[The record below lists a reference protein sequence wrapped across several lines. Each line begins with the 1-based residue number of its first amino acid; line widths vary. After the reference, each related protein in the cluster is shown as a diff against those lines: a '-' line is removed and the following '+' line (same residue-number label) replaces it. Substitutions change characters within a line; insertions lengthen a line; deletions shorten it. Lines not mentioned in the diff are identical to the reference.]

1 MPIPKKEKKYI
12 PKTAKERVYQTL
24 KEWIETNTLKP
35 GEKIFDVDLATY
47 FEVSRTPVREA
58 MQLLADQKL
67 IEIRPG
73 KESRVAPIDLD
84 YMREI
89 YTILGSLHAL
99 AIRFAFP
106 KITKQTIQKL
116 ETINNNIRAEVP
128 KNFVDMDNR
137 FHECILELVSNPL
150 LCDFCIT
157 LAAHANRFKLIYL
170 SVTKIDDSSESVNG
184 HQQIIDA
191 LKSRDLTLAEAA
203 VQCNF
208 TYMLEKIDDFENT
221 YQNSTICFS

>member
-12 PKTAKERVYQTL
+12 PKTARERVYQTL

-35 GEKIFDVDLATY
+35 GEKIYDVDLATY

-67 IEIRPG
+67 IEIQPG
-73 KESRVAPIDLD
+73 KESRIAPIDLD
-84 YMREI
+84 YMREV

-106 KITKQTIQKL
+106 KITEQIIQKL
-116 ETINNNIRAEVP
+116 ETINENIHAEVP
-128 KNFVDMDNR
+128 EEFVDMDNR
-137 FHECILELVSNPL
+137 FHECILQLVSNPL
-150 LCDFCIT
+150 LHDFCIT

-170 SVTKIDDSSESVNG
+170 SVAKIDDPSESVNG

-191 LKSRDLTLAEAA
+191 LKAGDLASAEAA
-203 VQCNF
+203 VQYNF
-208 TYMLEKIDDFENT
+208 TYMLEKIDYFENT
-221 YQNSTICFS
+221 YQDSAIHLS